1 MIELKIYIDL
11 LFILNLLFDF
21 IVLGSVCVLLRRNI
35 SLNRLLLGSFIGA
48 SSVYLL
54 FFNIEQIFLIKC
66 LISII
71 MVLVT
76 FKYKD
81 IVYTLKNIVFLY
93 MVSFVMGG
101 VMYALNLQFS
111 YNHSGLIFFFKEV
124 SLSWWMALL
133 LTPIIVYIFVKQN
146 VSLRNYYS
154 NYYMVDIYLKNGKI
168 IKTSAFLDTGNQ
180 LYDPYYLRP
189 IILVDKTLIKFDLND
204 RDVLLVPYEALNTK
218 GLLKCIIPDKI
229 HIIGVGIKKNVV
241 VGLSN
246 KKIKMDGVNTILH
259 TALLEAK

>member
-1 MIELKIYIDL
+1 MKIYIDL
-11 LFILNLLFDF
+11 LFILNFLFDF
-21 IVLGSVCVLLRRNI
+21 ILLGSVCMLLRRNI

-54 FFNIEQIFLIKC
+54 FFDIGNVLLIKGV
-66 LISII
+66 ISIV

-76 FKYKD
+76 FQYKD
-81 IVYTLKNIVFLY
+81 LIYTIKNIVFLY

-101 VMYALNLQFS
+101 VMYALNLEFG
-111 YNHSGLIFFFKEV
+111 YRHSGLIFFFKNV
-124 SLSWWMALL
+124 SISWWLALS
-133 LTPIIVYIFVKQN
+133 LTPLIVYALVKQKVN
-146 VSLRNYYS
+146 LRNYYS

-189 IILVDKTLIKFDLND
+189 IILVDKTLINFDLND
-204 RDVLLVPYEALNTK
+204 REVLLVPYEALNTK
-218 GLLKCIIPDKI
+218 GLLKCIIPEKI

-241 VGLSN
+241 LGLSN
-246 KKIKMDGVNTILH
+246 KKIRIDGVNTILH
-259 TALLEAK
+259 AALLEAK